1 MKSFR
6 VIVMLNEATPE
17 LMAEI
22 ENMPPRLRAER
33 MRVLATLGLQIARA
47 PRASF
52 VQAGVGDQTTG
63 QSAANGSDPVAAAAI
78 GAIQESESK
87 IRPPSKRL
95 SSLARSLGSS

>member
-33 MRVLATLGLQIARA
+33 MRVLATLGLQIARG
-47 PRASF
+47 PGASYM
-52 VQAGVGDQTTG
+52 QAGVATKNTG
-63 QSAANGSDPVAAAAI
+63 QPIANGSDPVAAAAI
-78 GAIQESESK
+78 GAAQESESK